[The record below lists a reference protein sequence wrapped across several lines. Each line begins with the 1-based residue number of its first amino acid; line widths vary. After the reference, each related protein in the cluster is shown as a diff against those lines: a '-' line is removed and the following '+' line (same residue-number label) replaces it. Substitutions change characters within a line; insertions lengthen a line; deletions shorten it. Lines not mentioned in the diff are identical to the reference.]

1 MFFGKEANMLQPLA
15 ETDELKNY
23 ERSFYH
29 GLYSFLTHVPSSV
42 CACIG
47 FPCAAPIVN

>member
-29 GLYSFLTHVPSSV
+29 GLYSFLTHDPSSV

-47 FPCAAPIVN
+47 FPCTAPIVN